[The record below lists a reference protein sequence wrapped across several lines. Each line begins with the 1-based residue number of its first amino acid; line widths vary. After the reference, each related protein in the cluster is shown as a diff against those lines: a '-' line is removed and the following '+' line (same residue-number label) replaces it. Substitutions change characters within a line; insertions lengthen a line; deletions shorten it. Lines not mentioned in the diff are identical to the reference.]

1 MGLMGKLYKTV
12 KIDYIVGS
20 VSVGRIQG
28 IGKKMKSLIFK
39 NHINFKFIKRMVG
52 WHLNYYFFGRGTPVS
67 AGVYINDVCNYKCIM
82 CDIRMKDHATV
93 YPREAQEKDIDALSK
108 IGLIYYSISGG
119 EPTLVKDLPERLAY
133 AASKIPY
140 VHLVTNGSTMTEDL
154 ARRLG
159 ETGIQEISVSLD
171 GLEECHNTMRGVSNA
186 FEKAWNAIQLLHQYA
201 PRVEVVVNSVL
212 TPYNLDSLRGLRKQ
226 LAKTFPETYSKYLPQ
241 THHELFLNPAQKS
254 FVLDDCQPASLAQI
268 EAFLDEAILDPKVIN
283 STLFLR
289 KALPYFA
296 GQKDIL
302 EEQKKC
308 LYPYFSIQFNAKGDA
323 YPCLTGC
330 HLDENQNDKKLE
342 AYVKSPYFRK
352 LQSKLETC
360 EKCRGNMMLCYYEPR
375 LNFPLHNLI
384 MEMFKGQNEPYL
396 SS

>member
-1 MGLMGKLYKTV
+1 
-12 KIDYIVGS
+12 
-20 VSVGRIQG
+20 
-28 IGKKMKSLIFK
+28 
-39 NHINFKFIKRMVG
+39 MVG

-82 CDIRMKDHATV
+82 CDIRMKDHAIV

-171 GLEECHNTMRGVSNA
+171 GLEEFHNTMRGISNA
-186 FEKAWNAIQLLHQYA
+186 FEKAWNAIQLLRQYA
-201 PRVEVVVNSVL
+201 PRVEVVVNSIL

-241 THHELFLNPAQKS
+241 TRHELFLNPDQKS
-254 FVLDDCQPASLAQI
+254 FVLDGRQPATLAQI
-268 EAFLDEAILDPKVIN
+268 EAFLDEAILNPKVVN
-283 STLFLR
+283 SAVFLR
-289 KALPYFA
+289 KALSYFA
-296 GQKDIL
+296 GEKDIL
-302 EEQKKC
+302 AAQKKC
-308 LYPYFSIQFNAKGDA
+308 LYPYYSIQFNAQGDA

-330 HLDENQNDKKLE
+330 RPEDNQNGKNLE
-342 AYVKSPYFRK
+342 TYIKSTPFRQ
-352 LQSKLETC
+352 LQNKLETC
-360 EKCRGNMMLCYYEPR
+360 EKCSGNMMLCYYEPR

-384 MEMFKGQNEPYL
+384 MEMLRGQNRSYL
-396 SS
+396 SQPRNQ